1 MSFFLQD
8 TANFSVQRD
17 HVFDHVQNLQRM
29 GLPMGSWI
37 DPSLGNDPAFNPTL
51 RVNVQPKGSL
61 VYCLEPAKLSDPDNH
76 ENPDGC
82 FDGRNHVYF
91 SDGTQWIPLGNCL
104 PEQNPPP
111 EVVNCERSSS
121 QKNVIPKW
129 INGGSLK
136 GGQNK
141 CTLGDSSMIEHEKS
155 IITIR
160 DAPTCP
166 GEIRLDDSDSG
177 KLLDGRSPH
186 HVGFKAA
193 IKLDHST
200 VWQLPVKDGIKHQR
214 LVTNGSKE
222 LGWEDSC
229 CDTLCT
235 TVLTGPGRC
244 QVPFGGEVD
253 DPYPWVVLEL
263 ANVGPDPGD
272 VAGRFFCDIVVP
284 IAPSPPQTSN
294 RGPSGPTTGPA
305 SLINIE
311 FSGYCFQRQQRDKKP
326 ADKLFLGLVI
336 QEEITKGVFPPL
348 PQNDAATPTVVALDQ
363 LTDKTVYQ
371 RAYIEVDDEKTTL
384 NAEMI
389 CQLIRHTWTLDLK
402 HYEGK
407 LIRVWV
413 VTKSNDEDP
422 ANVRNYI
429 WIWGVNPL
437 ELDVSQG
444 GTARGDQLTALY
456 GALDS
461 STNSPLPIDPNQGER
476 HGDTKYHYPELS
488 LVVKKLIATNSTIYD
503 LPLGP
508 IGPWPTPV

>member
-91 SDGTQWIPLGNCL
+91 SDGDQWIPLGNCL

-111 EVVNCERSSS
+111 KVVNCERGSASPVRAA
-121 QKNVIPKW
+121 KVIPRWNDEKCDLG
-129 INGGSLK
+129 NSSL
-136 GGQNK
+136 
-141 CTLGDSSMIEHEKS
+141 IEHWPSVVTVRPSS
-155 IITIR
+155 ILQ
-160 DAPTCP
+160 P
-166 GEIRLDDSDSG
+166 GEIRLDDSKS
-177 KLLDGRSPH
+177 LRHSSDGRSFH
-186 HVGFKAA
+186 HVGFRAA
-193 IKLDHST
+193 KQLEDST
-200 VWQLPVKDGIKHQR
+200 VWRLPLKDGKDHQR

-371 RAYIEVDDEKTTL
+371 RAYIEVDDEKTVL

-389 CQLIRHTWTLDLK
+389 CQLIRHTWTLNLK
-402 HYEGK
+402 PYEGK

-444 GTARGDQLTALY
+444 GTPRGNQLTALY
-456 GALDS
+456 GALDAS
-461 STNSPLPIDPNQGER
+461 DDSPLPIDPNQGFR
-476 HGDTKYHYPELS
+476 AGDTKYHYPELS
-488 LVVKKLIATNSTIYD
+488 LVVKKLIAKNSTIYD

-508 IGPWPTPV
+508 EMLPWP